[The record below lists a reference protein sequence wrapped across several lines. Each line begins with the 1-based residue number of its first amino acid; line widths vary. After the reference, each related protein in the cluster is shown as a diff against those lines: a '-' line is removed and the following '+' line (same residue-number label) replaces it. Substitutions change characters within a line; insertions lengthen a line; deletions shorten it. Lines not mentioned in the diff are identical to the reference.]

1 MKQKKWKRVVAVIL
15 SITCFAF
22 TNVTAF
28 AEPNTQTEVNVSEND
43 GIRTSVA
50 SDGAYEYTVIYDTVN
65 DTMQMATKNL
75 HTGEVQYGPKV
86 SIDETQG
93 VQTRATIH
101 QDTFMYYEYDIYT
114 GSPNRWR
121 LERPKEAFSQYYF
134 EVNETSSN
142 SSRLNA
148 FRDAVD
154 ALNSQ
159 EIKVIA
165 SGGTALVSAAAAAF
179 LSGMASVSG
188 GALTPTAIAAVVAAV
203 GATGNTAVEIT
214 EMGNCCND
222 CLYAYMDVF
231 NNQ

>member
-1 MKQKKWKRVVAVIL
+1 MASGK
-15 SITCFAF
+15 
-22 TNVTAF
+22 
-28 AEPNTQTEVNVSEND
+28 TQR
-43 GIRTSVA
+43 G
-50 SDGAYEYTVIYDTVN
+50 
-65 DTMQMATKNL
+65 
-75 HTGEVQYGPKV
+75 
-86 SIDETQG
+86 
-93 VQTRATIH
+93 
-101 QDTFMYYEYDIYT
+101 
-114 GSPNRWR
+114 
-121 LERPKEAFSQYYF
+121 FSQYYF